1 MPKLP
6 EVKIKDFGS
15 FAKVL
20 IDGKNVSDKI
30 TAFTFHHQAGEIPKL
45 NLEIVPDLLELE
57 ADECVVES
65 RDAAG
70 EEVTIRCKL

>member
-45 NLEIVPDLLELE
+45 TLEIVPDLLELE
-57 ADECVVES
+57 ADECAVES
-65 RDAAG
+65 RDA
-70 EEVTIRCKL
+70 VTSRPTTTD